1 MSQGI
6 LSKIFRGPR
15 STSSVTHNLVVKYND
30 LLILFL
36 DFLTIISAVRESSC
50 SINAFK
56 YWGICTG
63 LMTYFSNDIQTFS
76 EFKFR
81 FPVTTLS
88 VSVMLLDE
96 KVSRHLSCNYNP
108 FVWISSSEPF
118 GVKLSRDFK
127 LKRSRNASIA
137 IERAEARFS
146 IKLALFANIL
156 NLLIH
161 ILNAFSVT
169 HRLLDR
175 R

>member
-63 LMTYFSNDIQTFS
+63 LMTYFSNDIQTFL

-81 FPVTTLS
+81 FPVSTLS

-96 KVSRHLSCNYNP
+96 KFSRHLSCNYNP
-108 FVWISSSEPF
+108 LVWISSSEPF

-127 LKRSRNASIA
+127 LKRLSNASIA
-137 IERAEARFS
+137 IERAKARFG